1 VTAVK
6 PPVAPVDGLHLIEFK
21 GHAPS
26 RRIAMVWRKSSAMEA
41 FLARLADVLRQ
52 LPPEL
57 LDTRTAAS
65 PPPAEAAAATGAATT
80 RK

>member
-1 VTAVK
+1 
-6 PPVAPVDGLHLIEFK
+6 
-21 GHAPS
+21 
-26 RRIAMVWRKSSAMEA
+26 MVWRKSSAMEA